1 MFIKYLT
8 WGITEPIDVVVKLIQ
23 KASGDNKTFKTNFI
37 NYVKDVEKDL
47 RSYDTKD
54 NKRYITKAVEILE
67 EELNNDKPSI
77 ALAMKYIIEENPS
90 VFKGFKDVYK

>member
-1 MFIKYLT
+1 MRNMSEE
-8 WGITEPIDVVVKLIQ
+8 WE
-23 KASGDNKTFKTNFI
+23 
-37 NYVKDVEKDL
+37 

-54 NKRYITKAVEILE
+54 NKRYVTKAVEILE

-90 VFKGFKDVYK
+90 VFKGFKDVYNDKYAQYLKK